1 VLFCSTRNL
10 LGVNIKKTLI
20 LALITAFFIMP
31 SMSSARCVVI
41 TDSDLSTIFAKDGFV
56 TTTLTDI
63 TVKNTTKFIF
73 TDGWNYWDPNHNYEP
88 SPHLQNAAWFFYG
101 TPENNPPKNPG
112 SGIFD
117 QTGYLGLGIYITGGL
132 VERSGSI
139 TIEYPDLLISSSQSA
154 CKLNIYLNNISIKAH
169 IGIDVDLMIGAT
181 PDSSKA
187 QTLMHMYV
195 GNLSIGKMT
204 GSITVY
210 AHN

>member
-1 VLFCSTRNL
+1 M
-10 LGVNIKKTLI
+10 GVTIKKALI
-20 LALITAFFIMP
+20 LAFITAFFIVP
-31 SMSSARCVVI
+31 SISSARCVII
-41 TDSDLSTIFAKDGFV
+41 TDGDLSTIYAKDGFV

-63 TVKNTTKFIF
+63 TVKTISKYIF
-73 TDGWNYWDPNHNYEP
+73 TDGWNYWDPNHNYGP

-101 TPENNPPKNPG
+101 TPENNPQKNPG
-112 SGIFD
+112 SGVFD
-117 QTGYLGLGIYITGGL
+117 QIGYLGLGTYITGGL

-154 CKLNIYLNNISIKAH
+154 CRLTIYLNNISINARN
-169 IGIDVDLMIGAT
+169 IGIDVELMIGAT